1 MEGQALLASVGW
13 EVLHF
18 GRDAVEDQI
27 EVMFC
32 AAVVL
37 ITGENI
43 CRVVE
48 LACSTGGQH
57 HIAFARLFVV
67 QTEQTGTCGGNKG
80 EADAVVVQEDVVAI
94 GSGGFVVV
102 AVVAGCRHMLM
113 RSTIGLQQQDV
124 SLAV

>member
-1 MEGQALLASVGW
+1 MLAPVGW

-27 EVMFC
+27 EVMLC
-32 AAVVL
+32 ATVVL
-37 ITGENI
+37 ITGEDV

-67 QTEQTGTCGGNKG
+67 QTEQTGTCGGDKG
-80 EADAVVVQEDVVAI
+80 ETDAMVIQEDVVAI
-94 GSGGFVVV
+94 GGGGFVIV
-102 AVVAGCRHMLM
+102 AVVASCRHMLM
-113 RSTIGLQQQDV
+113 RSTIGLQQQNV